1 MFTSRAEYR
10 LLLRADNA
18 DTRLTE
24 LGRQAGLVGDERY
37 EVLQRKVSAIETGLH
52 SLRSFALP
60 NKEWAER
67 GFAVKPSGEKRS
79 AEEILSVPNAALEA
93 VELAMAEVPHGWK
106 EGQQP
111 GGAPLPALGRESV
124 EISVKY
130 AKYLERQEKEVER
143 ISLNGHA
150 RIPGDFDYA
159 AIPCL
164 STEEVEKLT
173 KRQPA
178 TLKDAGDIPGITPK
192 ALLYVYSTLS
202 KRRRPDQLGEP
213 SEAELV

>member
-1 MFTSRAEYR
+1 MHGTEAPSHERVLGEGLVNR
-10 LLLRADNA
+10 LLII
-18 DTRLTE
+18 
-24 LGRQAGLVGDERY
+24 GGLLD
-37 EVLQRKVSAIETGLH
+37 
-52 SLRSFALP
+52 
-60 NKEWAER
+60 
-67 GFAVKPSGEKRS
+67 
-79 AEEILSVPNAALEA
+79 
-93 VELAMAEVPHGWK
+93 
-106 EGQQP
+106 
-111 GGAPLPALGRESV
+111 
-124 EISVKY
+124 

-143 ISLNGHA
+143 ISVNGHA

-202 KRRRPDQLGEP
+202 KRRRPELLGEP